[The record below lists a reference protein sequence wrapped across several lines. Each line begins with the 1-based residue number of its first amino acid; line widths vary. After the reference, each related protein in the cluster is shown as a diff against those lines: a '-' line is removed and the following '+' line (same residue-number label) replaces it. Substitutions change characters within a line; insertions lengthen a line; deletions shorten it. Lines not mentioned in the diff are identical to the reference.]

1 MADMIKNAIIGRPD
15 DIASLPFLE
24 GQLDFGYWRPEPEGL
39 NGRQNSPTSQY
50 HEGKWETRDVMYMLE
65 INQRTLRTSP
75 WHVRW
80 DSDMGRLVMTEK
92 ARTREALGGP
102 IDLATLRVDG
112 REVVPISED
121 DARFV
126 TDKLNE
132 LVRDHGTSS
141 RVTWRNINWGT
152 KWSACNTDVV
162 KLTPDL
168 SAVTFDTAW
177 DSPRPDLLREMLSD
191 FEHPYR
197 VESID
202 EGGAYVYD
210 PIARDWSEEPLF
222 WWAGDCDDPK
232 RDEFETEMNKRL
244 EAEITLDE
252 LDRSPEAAR

>member
-1 MADMIKNAIIGRPD
+1 MADIIKNVIIGRPD
-15 DIASLPFLE
+15 DIASLPLCN
-24 GQLDFGYWRPEPEGL
+24 GQLDFGHWRPEPEGL
-39 NGRQNSPTSQY
+39 RGRLSSPTSQY
-50 HEGKWETRDVMYMLE
+50 HKGTWEQREVEHMLE
-65 INQRTLRTSP
+65 KNQRTIQASP
-75 WHVRW
+75 GLVRW
-80 DSDMGRLVMTEK
+80 DASMGRLVMTEA
-92 ARTREALGGP
+92 ARARDAHKPLALV
-102 IDLATLRVDG
+102 TLQVAG

-126 TDKLNE
+126 TDRLNE

-141 RVTWRNINWGT
+141 RATWRDINWGT
-152 KWSACNTDVV
+152 KWGACNTDVI

-197 VESID
+197 TESID

-222 WWAGDCDDPK
+222 WWPGDCDDPK

-252 LDRSPEAAR
+252 LDRSPETAR